1 LVLFLAQNKAL
12 MEKLGPALSFVEE
25 HKDSL
30 DLFKDL
36 LEQSRTPTL
45 QPTQHPIQPQP
56 PQQQSTQ
63 PTPPEKPQKEERSPL
78 QGIAS
83 DEILKEIQTYLS
95 AQNRSMQ

>member
-1 LVLFLAQNKAL
+1 

-30 DLFKDL
+30 DFFKDL

-45 QPTQHPIQPQP
+45 QQPPQPTQHPIQPQP